1 MKALL
6 VKQFGPLD
14 SMVLEEVLSPQPGD
28 DEALVDVQAASVNFP
43 DFGSLSTS
51 SHT

>member
-14 SMVLEEVLSPQPGD
+14 SMTLEDVPGLQPGD
-28 DEALVDVQAASVNFP
+28 DEALVDIAADRKSVV
-43 DFGSLSTS
+43 
-51 SHT
+51 